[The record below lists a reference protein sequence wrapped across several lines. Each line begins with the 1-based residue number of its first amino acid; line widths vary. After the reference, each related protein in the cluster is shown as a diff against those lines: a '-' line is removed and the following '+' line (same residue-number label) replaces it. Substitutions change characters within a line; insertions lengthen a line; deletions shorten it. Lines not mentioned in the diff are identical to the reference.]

1 MFSGTPHLE
10 IDHSKADKNYFTE
23 KSEVSSILT
32 ACLQQHVI
40 KKSII

>member
-23 KSEVSSILT
+23 KSEVISILT
-32 ACLQQHVI
+32 ACLEQHVI
-40 KKSII
+40 IKSII